1 MSLDKHNIVM
11 IFGNNAQSFAT
22 LEELKDVLGGGGSGG
37 AVADDPDFKT
47 LVGRVDEAET
57 NMSRKIDLP
66 VDMKEGDVLQYVGGK
81 FIGVQPDQLAGGA

>member
-1 MSLDKHNIVM
+1 MSMNGSEIVLVFGNKAKMFVSLD
-11 IFGNNAQSFAT
+11 
-22 LEELKDVLGGGGSGG
+22 ELKAFLGTGGSGG

-66 VDMKEGDVLQYVGGK
+66 VDMREGDVLQYVGGK